1 MLKELLKEHLTDE
14 IAKVFFYEGDELLG
28 ESGRLVGLESVYRE
42 KPDVPEMLTGVSFNV
57 IEAEGG
63 GEGQGENQHTVV
75 EFVLGYETVLV
86 LIRGWYYSYDGS
98 HYSDWCFAKAVPAIQ
113 YLPE

>member
-1 MLKELLKEHLTDE
+1 MLKELLRKHLTDE

-28 ESGRLVGLESVYRE
+28 ESGRLVDLESVYRE
-42 KPDVPEMLTGVSFNV
+42 KPDVPEMFTGVSFNV

-98 HYSDWCFAKAVPAIQ
+98 HYSDWCFAKAVPTIQ
-113 YLPE
+113 YVAE

>member
-28 ESGRLVGLESVYRE
+28 ESGRLVNIQPEYRE
-42 KPDVPEMLTGVSFNV
+42 KPDIPDMLTGVSFHV

-63 GEGQGENQHTVV
+63 SEGEGEHQHTVV
-75 EFVLGYETVLV
+75 EFVLGYESVLV
-86 LIRGWYYSYDGS
+86 LFTGWYQSYNGS
-98 HYSDWCFAKAVPAIQ
+98 EYTDYMFVTPKEKTVVV
-113 YLPE
+113 YE